1 MTVLKRVALGVAA
14 AVGAGAVLGATAR
27 LMMRLATLATGREAE
42 FSLGGTVGILLIFVL
57 AALPGAVVASLVRR
71 RGRSVLLVICAVL
84 LCVPATGVAG
94 TDLGELEGLSGVEW
108 TGVVM
113 ATAGVYAAI
122 LALPVLTL
130 RLIALGTRESA
141 RGPVSVIQPGL
152 GD

>member
-1 MTVLKRVALGVAA
+1 MRVLRRTALGVAA
-14 AVGAGAVLGATAR
+14 AVAAGVVLGVTAR

-57 AALPGAVVASLVRR
+57 AALPGAVVASLVRG

-94 TDLGELEGLSGVEW
+94 TDLGELEGLSGVQW

-113 ATAGVYAAI
+113 ATVGVYAAI
-122 LALPVLTL
+122 LALRFLTL
-130 RLIALGTRESA
+130 RLIALGRRESISGA
-141 RGPVSVIQPGL
+141 VSVIQPGV